1 MSNPSG
7 PDAPEH
13 GQVSTGDLSYLEGV
27 DPAALDALA
36 AAGIGEG
43 DFDGDEHG
51 VPADLVELYEVLEWQ
66 RAVAEGGG

>member
-1 MSNPSG
+1 MSDIW
-7 PDAPEH
+7 PDSISSDDA
-13 GQVSTGDLSYLEGV
+13 
-27 DPAALDALA
+27 AALDALA

-66 RAVAEGGG
+66 RATGEA